1 MQIFHE
7 FMMLKLGIMDNTNN
21 LRLKAVKLG
30 KMITGKLSTHFYD
43 LHLIYYEFLV
53 FKSVLKEL
61 N

>member
-1 MQIFHE
+1 
-7 FMMLKLGIMDNTNN
+7 MMLKLGIMDNTNN

-30 KMITGKLSTHFYD
+30 KMITGKLSSHFYD
-43 LHLIYYEFLV
+43 LHLIYYEFLM